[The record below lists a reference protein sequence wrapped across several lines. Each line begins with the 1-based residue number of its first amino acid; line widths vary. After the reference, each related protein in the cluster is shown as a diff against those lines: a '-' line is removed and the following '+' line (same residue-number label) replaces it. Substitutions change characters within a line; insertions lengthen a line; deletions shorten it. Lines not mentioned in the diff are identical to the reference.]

1 MLQHDVPEWYIW
13 SCERIK
19 YMFPK
24 AHAAAYVMMAY
35 RIAYCKIN
43 YPLAYYAAYFGIRA
57 SAFSYE
63 LMGQGK
69 EKLLYHMKEYKR
81 RAELNQLS
89 KKDQDTL
96 KDMKNVLEMYG
107 ISIEQLDGGII
118 SSVVPPVTNIV
129 KRSVE
134 KILNTEVMLIG
145 PGVKTGLNIL
155 MDDPRQVGSD
165 RIVNAV
171 AVVHEYSGDADR
183 SRYTDCP
190 HGAASKDQSGT
201 ACKADWKKYG

>member
-1 MLQHDVPEWYIW
+1 MLEHDVPEWYIW

-89 KKDQDTL
+89 KKDQD
-96 KDMKNVLEMYG
+96 N
-107 ISIEQLDGGII
+107 Q
-118 SSVVPPVTNIV
+118 
-129 KRSVE
+129 
-134 KILNTEVMLIG
+134 
-145 PGVKTGLNIL
+145 
-155 MDDPRQVGSD
+155 
-165 RIVNAV
+165 
-171 AVVHEYSGDADR
+171 
-183 SRYTDCP
+183 
-190 HGAASKDQSGT
+190 
-201 ACKADWKKYG
+201 

>member
-1 MLQHDVPEWYIW
+1 M
-13 SCERIK
+13 
-19 YMFPK
+19 
-24 AHAAAYVMMAY
+24 
-35 RIAYCKIN
+35 
-43 YPLAYYAAYFGIRA
+43 
-57 SAFSYE
+57 
-63 LMGQGK
+63 
-69 EKLLYHMKEYKR
+69 
-81 RAELNQLS
+81 
-89 KKDQDTL
+89 
-96 KDMKNVLEMYG
+96 
-107 ISIEQLDGGII
+107 
-118 SSVVPPVTNIV
+118 TNIV

-171 AVVHEYSGDADR
+171 AVVHEYPVPAAIIDMGTATTICVVDEKKNYIGGAIIPGDADR

-190 HGAASKDQSGT
+190 HGAASKDQFGT

>member
-1 MLQHDVPEWYIW
+1 MLEHDVPEWYIW

-69 EKLLYHMKEYKR
+69 RSGYLKRYEKC
-81 RAELNQLS
+81 
-89 KKDQDTL
+89 TG
-96 KDMKNVLEMYG
+96 NVC
-107 ISIEQLDGGII
+107 Q
-118 SSVVPPVTNIV
+118 
-129 KRSVE
+129 
-134 KILNTEVMLIG
+134 
-145 PGVKTGLNIL
+145 
-155 MDDPRQVGSD
+155 
-165 RIVNAV
+165 RI
-171 AVVHEYSGDADR
+171 
-183 SRYTDCP
+183 
-190 HGAASKDQSGT
+190 
-201 ACKADWKKYG
+201 